1 MARKKGFD
9 YFDAMYQLSMKT
21 KEASL
26 VLDDIIA
33 HYSSDYLIEK
43 AESIH
48 QIEREGDEIVS
59 SIMYELNHSF
69 VTPIDREDIIA
80 ITKFIDNV
88 LDNINALPY
97 SFDNLSIQKM
107 REKAIEMS
115 ALIVE
120 IVEAMTVVT
129 KEFSKFKSTKTI
141 GQMIQK
147 VTELEGKADIIH
159 SAQIKE
165 LFTSEENVL
174 EVVRWKEVFDRLEKI
189 VNGTEQAVLIMEA
202 MVIKN
207 T

>member
-26 VLDDIIA
+26 VLDDIIT
-33 HYSSDYLIEK
+33 HYSSDYLLEK

-48 QIEREGDEIVS
+48 QLEREGDEIVS

-69 VTPIDREDIIA
+69 ITPIDREDIIA
-80 ITKFIDNV
+80 ITKFIDKV

-97 SFDNLSIQKM
+97 SFDNLGIQKM
-107 REKAIEMS
+107 RKKAIEMS

-120 IVEAMTVVT
+120 IVEALTVVT
-129 KEFSKFKSTKTI
+129 KEFSKFKSTKSI

-189 VNGTEQAVLIMEA
+189 VNGTEQVVLIMEA

>member
-9 YFDAMYQLSMKT
+9 YFNAMYQLSVKT
-21 KEASL
+21 KEAAI
-26 VLDDIIA
+26 VLDDIMT

-43 AESIH
+43 SESIH
-48 QIEREGDEIVS
+48 QLERQGDEIVS

-80 ITKFIDNV
+80 TTKFIDNI
-88 LDNINALPY
+88 LDDINAIPY
-97 SFDNLSIQKM
+97 SFDNLGIQKM

-120 IVEAMTVVT
+120 IVEAMTIVT

-141 GQMIQK
+141 GQMVQK

-165 LFTSEENVL
+165 LFTLEENVL
-174 EVVRWKEVFDRLEKI
+174 DVVRWKEVFDQLEKI
-189 VNGTEQAVLIMEA
+189 VNETEKATLIMEA

>member
-48 QIEREGDEIVS
+48 QLEREGDEIVS

>member
-48 QIEREGDEIVS
+48 QLEREGDEIVS

-97 SFDNLSIQKM
+97 SFDNLGIQKM

>member
-48 QIEREGDEIVS
+48 QLEREGDEIVS

-165 LFTSEENVL
+165 LFTSEENIL

>member
-33 HYSSDYLIEK
+33 HYSRDYLIEK

-48 QIEREGDEIVS
+48 QLEKEGDEIVS

-97 SFDNLSIQKM
+97 SFDNLGIQKM

>member
-26 VLDDIIA
+26 VLDDIII

-48 QIEREGDEIVS
+48 QLEREGDEIVS

-69 VTPIDREDIIA
+69 ITPIDREDIIA
-80 ITKFIDNV
+80 ITKFIDKV

-97 SFDNLSIQKM
+97 SFDNLGIQKM

>member
-9 YFDAMYQLSMKT
+9 YFDAMYQLSIKT

-97 SFDNLSIQKM
+97 SFDNLGIQKM